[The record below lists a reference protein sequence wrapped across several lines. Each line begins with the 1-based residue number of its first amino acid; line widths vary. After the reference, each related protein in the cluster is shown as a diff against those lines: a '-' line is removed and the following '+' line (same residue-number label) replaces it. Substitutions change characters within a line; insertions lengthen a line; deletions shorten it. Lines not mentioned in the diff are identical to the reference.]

1 MMFVNVRRSIATLAA
16 AMLCIGTSVAQLQGP
31 ATIKGVV
38 KDAVTGKPL
47 GIKLDAV
54 EPDGKKFPN
63 KSNDATGAYLIIANQ
78 PGTLKLVARGYN
90 VERKEFTVNVPASR
104 KAQTIEQDLMVK
116 AFTQGNVLLSSRG
129 FELNAAT
136 VTAAASS
143 EIASLKEYLRTNNE
157 LRVNILVSPDV
168 DRTAAAKAEA
178 MAEYNKQMAAWKK
191 EVAALKKKKVAELPA
206 EPTMP
211 AEIADPNA
219 QLVNDRI
226 ASLKSL
232 FADVNNADLR
242 ITYVPQP
249 LPASAMAPAAPA
261 APAPVAEAVPTGKK
275 GKKPAKAAPA
285 KAASAPVAPK
295 TTSHPTLVIE
305 IGKVKPLFN

>member
-54 EPDGKKFPN
+54 EPDGKKFSN

-116 AFTQGNVLLSSRG
+116 AFTQGNVLLTSRG

-136 VTAAASS
+136 VTATASS

-178 MAEYNKQMAAWKK
+178 MAEYNKQMATWKK

-261 APAPVAEAVPTGKK
+261 AAAPVAEAAPTGKK

-295 TTSHPTLVIE
+295 TTSHPTLVVE

>member
-1 MMFVNVRRSIATLAA
+1 MMFVDVRRSVATLAA
-16 AMLCIGTSVAQLQGP
+16 AMFCIGTSVAQLQGP

-38 KDAVTGKPL
+38 KDAATGKPV

-54 EPDGKKFPN
+54 EPDGKKFSN

-90 VERKEFTVNVPASR
+90 VERKEFTVDVPASR
-104 KAQTIEQDLMVK
+104 KAQTIEQDLLVK
-116 AFTQGNVLLSSRG
+116 AFTQGNVLLTSRG

-136 VTAAASS
+136 LTPAASS
-143 EIASLKEYLRTNNE
+143 EIASLKEYLRVNNE
-157 LRVNILVSPDV
+157 LRINVLVSPDV

-191 EVAALKKKKVAELPA
+191 EVAALKKKKIAELPV

-211 AEIADPNA
+211 SDVADPNT

-226 ASLKSL
+226 ASLKTL
-232 FADVNNADLR
+232 FADVNNADMR
-242 ITYVPQP
+242 ITYVAQP
-249 LPASAMAPAAPA
+249 LPASAMAPAAPVA
-261 APAPVAEAVPTGKK
+261 AAPVADVAPTGKK

-285 KAASAPVAPK
+285 KAAAAPVAPK
-295 TTSHPTLVIE
+295 TTSHPTLVVE

>member
-54 EPDGKKFPN
+54 EPDGKKFTN

-191 EVAALKKKKVAELPA
+191 EVAALKKKKIAELPV

-211 AEIADPNA
+211 SDVADPNI

-226 ASLKSL
+226 ASLKGL
-232 FADVNNADLR
+232 LADVNNADLR
-242 ITYVPQP
+242 ITYVAQP

-261 APAPVAEAVPTGKK
+261 AAAQVADVAPTGKK

-285 KAASAPVAPK
+285 KAAAAPVAPK
-295 TTSHPTLVIE
+295 TTSHPTLVVE

>member
-1 MMFVNVRRSIATLAA
+1 
-16 AMLCIGTSVAQLQGP
+16 
-31 ATIKGVV
+31 
-38 KDAVTGKPL
+38 
-47 GIKLDAV
+47 
-54 EPDGKKFPN
+54 
-63 KSNDATGAYLIIANQ
+63 
-78 PGTLKLVARGYN
+78 
-90 VERKEFTVNVPASR
+90 
-104 KAQTIEQDLMVK
+104 
-116 AFTQGNVLLSSRG
+116 
-129 FELNAAT
+129 
-136 VTAAASS
+136 
-143 EIASLKEYLRTNNE
+143 
-157 LRVNILVSPDV
+157 
-168 DRTAAAKAEA
+168 
-178 MAEYNKQMAAWKK
+178 
-191 EVAALKKKKVAELPA
+191 
-206 EPTMP
+206 MP

-261 APAPVAEAVPTGKK
+261 AAAPVAEAAPTGKK

-295 TTSHPTLVIE
+295 TTSHPTLVVE